1 MWYTDD
7 FLVGSIFWLAQIKK
21 KSVLFQKQIVNS
33 SDKIPIFHRIKNTKT
48 LWKTLSIWASNI
60 TEYSDVWK
68 CIFAVYK
75 KNKTTHSLSAA
86 NLSIQIVLNI
96 FRLIITI
103 GRCPVVK
110 TYIVIEIRSR
120 RFETVYICKK
130 GEIIW
135 TWTIMQWK
143 DDISTHNEV
152 LTSELYKVSVYTIL
166 YMCLYWKI
174 EKFIS
179 FSFFRYFFPEK

>member
-7 FLVGSIFWLAQIKK
+7 FLVGSIFWIARIKK
-21 KSVLFQKQIVNS
+21 KSVLNQKQIVNS
-33 SDKIPIFHRIKNTKT
+33 SDKIPIFHRIKELIKLCEKYCRLEHQTSQNT
-48 LWKTLSIWASNI
+48 LMFEN
-60 TEYSDVWK
+60 
-68 CIFAVYK
+68 VYLLFVK

-110 TYIVIEIRSR
+110 TYTVIEIRSG

-135 TWTIMQWK
+135 TWTLMQWK
-143 DDISTHNEV
+143 DDIDTHNEV
-152 LTSELYKVSVYTIL
+152 LTSELYKVSVYTVL
-166 YMCLYWKI
+166 YICLYWKI
-174 EKFIS
+174 EKCIS
-179 FSFFRYFFPEK
+179 FSFFR